1 MLAYRDRI
9 VLQSNSPVS
18 FAGGCSTESWATVTT
33 FWGNVYNSNVSEN
46 YEHVKGQQKTEV
58 TIIARYTTSIDKA
71 TCRLIVN
78 NNVVHIEGVEDKTYR
93 KRQIV
98 ITGRYENR

>member
-9 VLQSNSPVS
+9 ALQSNSPVG

-33 FWGNVYNSNVSEN
+33 FWGSIYNSNVSEN
-46 YEHVKGQQKTEV
+46 YENVKGQQRSEV
-58 TIIARYTTSIDKA
+58 SIIARYTTSVDKA
-71 TCRLIVN
+71 TCRLVHN
-78 NNVVHIEGVEDKTYR
+78 NNIIHIESVDDKTYR

-98 ITGRYENR
+98 IHGRYENR